1 MRFSVI
7 ISFFILNTFSS
18 IGQVSMRDTVIL
30 WRHFDYEMDQNFSLS
45 SYSNEQIVTT
55 AFDGIVLENE
65 LVKICLIPEF
75 GARIISFVYKP
86 TGLEQ
91 LYQNP
96 IGTPYQIGTNI
107 FYHDWLMVYGGIF
120 PTFPEPEHGK
130 YWNTAWNYDIIEESS
145 NKITISM
152 WLKDELDNPSHP
164 GAYNN
169 GVTGITCFF
178 NVTLERNKPYFT
190 ADVQLENDAIGDD
203 YEYWTCITF
212 APGSEIGNTFTPSNS
227 EMIVPIDNYEVG
239 WNPNNWMNSLDEVVR
254 SNGPRVQAYKNI
266 ALLSNW
272 REQGIAYAYPNLQK
286 DFYGVINHE
295 NENGLFRL
303 SSDPLQTPGLKF
315 WTWGDR
321 QGLAADPNNFNSEA
335 RPYIEMWSG
344 VSQQF
349 FRDSYLAEN
358 TSIQWTETFL
368 PTVGVPS
375 VSYMNKE
382 IAFGSSFRDDVLSAH
397 AFLPVSTNNYSVVIN
412 ILEGANEVY
421 NETEVISPQTND
433 ASFINLNIADLNLPH
448 GAYEIQVAVLENSG
462 EVFQERYLYEVNN
475 SSDFEPSLKVM
486 NGEIQLGFGAAEKR
500 FIYLYDL
507 YGKRINRVVTSNV
520 ETSITY
526 PASGVYLLSIVG
538 ERNRWAKKIAIR

>member
-1 MRFSVI
+1 MLVSLFQQS
-7 ISFFILNTFSS
+7 TA
-18 IGQVSMRDTVIL
+18 QVTMRDTVIL
-30 WRHFDYEMDQNFSLS
+30 WRHFDYEMDQNFSLAN
-45 SYSNEQIVTT
+45 YSNEEIVTT

-130 YWNTAWNYDIIEESS
+130 YWNTPWNYEVTEDSD
-145 NKITISM
+145 NKISISM
-152 WLKDELDNPSHP
+152 WLKDELNNPAHP

-178 NVTLERNKPYFT
+178 NVSLERYKPYFSV
-190 ADVQLENDAIGDD
+190 DVQLENDAVGNN

-227 EMIVPIDNYEVG
+227 EMIVPIENYEVG

-254 SNGPRVQAYKNI
+254 SSSPRVQVYENM

-272 REQGIAYAYPNLQK
+272 PEQGIAYAHPNLQK

-303 SSDPLQTPGLKF
+303 SNDQKQTPGLKF

-321 QGLAADPNNFNSEA
+321 QGLAADPNNFNNEA

-358 TSIQWTETFL
+358 TSIQWTETYL
-368 PTVGVPS
+368 PTVGVSS

-382 IAFGSSFRDDVLSAH
+382 IVFGSKFIDEVLSAH
-397 AFLPVSTNNYSVVIN
+397 AFLPISSSNYSIAIT

-421 NETEVISPQTND
+421 NETEVISSQTND
-433 ASFINLNIADLNLPH
+433 ASFINLDITDLNLPD
-448 GAYEIQVAVLENSG
+448 GAYEIQVAVIENSG
-462 EVFQERYLYEVNN
+462 EVFQERYIYEVNN
-475 SSDFEPSLKVM
+475 SSDFDPSLKVV
-486 NGEIQLGFGAAEKR
+486 NGEIRLGFEEAEKR

-507 YGKRINRVVTSNV
+507 YGKRINRVVTSNI

-526 PASGVYLLSIVG
+526 PASGIYLISVVG
-538 ERNRWAKKIAIR
+538 EHNRWAKKIAIR